1 MGAEEEFKFTKLDK
15 ESTQNEIIEI
25 INKFSTFVNENE
37 ICGDYQYEATC
48 TQVEDIDVNEST
60 IRKATKIHPR
70 IKGKFSKTQQH
81 QIEQVQQ
88 KIASKIKTKQN
99 KTEMFLK

>member
-37 ICGDYQYEATC
+37 ICGDY
-48 TQVEDIDVNEST
+48 
-60 IRKATKIHPR
+60 
-70 IKGKFSKTQQH
+70 
-81 QIEQVQQ
+81 
-88 KIASKIKTKQN
+88 
-99 KTEMFLK
+99 